1 MGLATSPKE
10 PETRTMPLPLA
21 QVRWAGSREK
31 EAIGKDGEESKVDPL
46 VSGSTGGERA
56 SVVSKPDEK
65 EADPVVAVPT
75 RGIDKRGVE
84 SHSGEDES
92 EKGDKVKTTDSSVL
106 SASDSDSATV
116 PMADP
121 HETELVRSVAKFIQ
135 VQTAAQTKVMA
146 AQSLPPLPH
155 FSGEGNLVGE
165 DSFERWVE
173 HFEER
178 AAVAGWTGEE
188 KSIG

>member
-1 MGLATSPKE
+1 MVVLLQLISHG
-10 PETRTMPLPLA
+10 
-21 QVRWAGSREK
+21 VGSC
-31 EAIGKDGEESKVDPL
+31 I
-46 VSGSTGGERA
+46 
-56 SVVSKPDEK
+56 
-65 EADPVVAVPT
+65 
-75 RGIDKRGVE
+75 
-84 SHSGEDES
+84 EDES

-106 SASDSDSATV
+106 SASDSSDSATV

-121 HETELVRSVAKFIQ
+121 HETELVQSVAKFIQ
-135 VQTAAQTKVMA
+135 PQTDMMAAQTEVMA

-188 KSIG
+188 KKYQLKMHLDKTAFQTYCNLPKETQGTYVM